1 MKRVLTF
8 LLAVMAAAG
17 TISAKITLPEI
28 IGDNMVLQQDTKVR
42 IWGKASAGKTVT
54 ITTSWSREKTK
65 VTADGDGNWLAL
77 VQTPAASYTQH
88 SMVISD
94 GEAVKLDNILIGE
107 VWFCGGQSNMEMPL
121 NGFWDCPIEGSN
133 EEIATSGKRS
143 GIRLVKIPK
152 TGTLAPSETVEG
164 KWELSNP
171 QNTRWFSA
179 TAWYFA
185 RMLNE
190 ALDIPV
196 GLVSCNWG
204 GTRVESWLPEEIV
217 RTYPDI
223 DYDSECC
230 KKEQTWWHYSNVT
243 IMYNGM
249 YYPIRNYTVK
259 GFIWY
264 QGESNVGKHDTYP
277 DRFKTLVN
285 LWRENQGSES
295 PVFLVELA
303 PWLYGGDGTSGARFR
318 EMQHNLA
325 REISNC
331 GVICT
336 NDLVYPDEDTQIHP
350 RNKKDVG
357 HRLAYLALNR
367 TYGQTGIECQYPE
380 YKSFTIDGDTA
391 EVFFDNAE
399 DGLSPWKG
407 LEGFEVAGEDKV
419 FHKAEARVHTG
430 HKSVLVRS
438 DEVASPVAVRYCF
451 RDFQIGNL
459 FSGRYLPVLP
469 FRTDNWD

>member
-1 MKRVLTF
+1 
-8 LLAVMAAAG
+8 
-17 TISAKITLPEI
+17 
-28 IGDNMVLQQDTKVR
+28 
-42 IWGKASAGKTVT
+42 
-54 ITTSWSREKTK
+54 
-65 VTADGDGNWLAL
+65 
-77 VQTPAASYTQH
+77 
-88 SMVISD
+88 
-94 GEAVKLDNILIGE
+94 
-107 VWFCGGQSNMEMPL
+107 MEMPL

-164 KWELSNP
+164 RWELSNP

-380 YKSFTIDGDTA
+380 YKSFTIDGDTV

-419 FHKAEARVHTG
+419 FHKAEARVHSG
-430 HKSVLVRS
+430 HNSVLVRS

-459 FSGRYLPVLP
+459 VSGRGLPVLP

>member
-171 QNTRWFSA
+171 QNTRRFSA

-217 RTYPDI
+217 RTYGDI

-459 FSGRYLPVLP
+459 VSGRGLPVLP